1 MNLHKPLPCKK
12 CISYAMCINR
22 KRIACDR
29 ILNFLSLNR
38 PHVNWNEINITLP
51 KVNSLEFEDPR
62 HSNIFKLKC
71 GYKKAIHWSKK

>member
-1 MNLHKPLPCKK
+1 
-12 CISYAMCINR
+12 
-22 KRIACDR
+22 
-29 ILNFLSLNR
+29 LNR